1 MGFIYHF
8 LLGIITSFIGSLF
21 PSMLNMTSV
30 KISIK
35 ETQKKAIYFS
45 AGVSVI
51 VIIQAYIAVGF
62 SEVLIENPDYL
73 LTLQKIGT
81 IVFVGLSIFFFSKS
95 RKQSRKQ
102 ENKQL
107 EDNKRKGK
115 GFISGI
121 LLSSLNMFAIPFY
134 FGITSFLV
142 ITGWYDF
149 MTINNIF
156 FVLGSSLGTFL
167 LLFLYTFLAKKIE
180 KKIELLANQ
189 MDLILGIITGLIV
202 IMNLID
208 SFL

>member
-1 MGFIYHF
+1 
-8 LLGIITSFIGSLF
+8 
-21 PSMLNMTSV
+21 
-30 KISIK
+30 
-35 ETQKKAIYFS
+35 
-45 AGVSVI
+45 
-51 VIIQAYIAVGF
+51 
-62 SEVLIENPDYL
+62 
-73 LTLQKIGT
+73 
-81 IVFVGLSIFFFSKS
+81 
-95 RKQSRKQ
+95 
-102 ENKQL
+102 
-107 EDNKRKGK
+107 
-115 GFISGI
+115 
-121 LLSSLNMFAIPFY
+121 MFAIPFY

-142 ITGWYDF
+142 MTGWYDF